1 MPGPGIPPR
10 LGGFRLKSGLRVGG
24 NLGFPSG
31 VLFAT
36 GPDQFQPMTNKNNDL
51 FLGAARW
58 PSGFNSWLDASAQ
71 LGGIR
76 AAATAKGA
84 FAVAMQ
90 MPSGGPLLAVDRFA
104 QQTLCWRLQDGNLLF
119 SERADALGPSGIDA
133 QAVFEYLFFHVVPS
147 PRTIFKDV
155 QRLPAGHSATLV
167 RGQVQVQPLAR
178 LQFKAPRR
186 ASFPSLKAEFR
197 NLLTE
202 AVKVELDGGTPA
214 CFLSGGTDSST
225 VAGHIKQVAGQVHT
239 YSIGFD
245 AAGYDEMEYARLAA
259 RHFGAEHHEYYVTP
273 DDLVRSIAH
282 VAQSYDQPFGNSS
295 ALPAYY
301 CALKAREDGVTK
313 ILAGDGGDELFGGN
327 SRYATQRL
335 YGLYGQL
342 PGLLRGGLIEP
353 LLALPGAQHVSL
365 LRKGRNYV
373 RDAKVP
379 LPDRMGHYNLLKRLG
394 FTEVLS
400 AEFLAAVQ
408 PDLPLQQQRE
418 VWAQAQADNDLDR
431 MLAYDWRYT
440 LAESDLPKVRGT
452 TQLAGLQVGYPM
464 LYDALVDFSM
474 NLPTRY
480 KLKGFKLRWFF
491 KEALRDFLPEAI
503 ITKQKKGFGLPFG
516 VWATQHSA
524 LKALAS
530 DSVRGFATRGVV
542 RPQFVKQLLDEL
554 LPAHPGY
561 YGEMVWILMMLE
573 QWLRGHAPDWR
584 FEGAPG

>member
-1 MPGPGIPPR
+1 
-10 LGGFRLKSGLRVGG
+10 
-24 NLGFPSG
+24 
-31 VLFAT
+31 
-36 GPDQFQPMTNKNNDL
+36 MTEKKNDL
-51 FLGAARW
+51 FLGAAHW
-58 PSGFNSWLDASAQ
+58 PAGMSTWLE
-71 LGGIR
+71 
-76 AAATAKGA
+76 AATALGAPKAAASARGA
-84 FAVAMQ
+84 FAVGLQLPA
-90 MPSGGPLLAVDRFA
+90 GGTFLAVDRFA
-104 QQTLCWRLQDGNLLF
+104 QQTLCWRLEQGTLTF
-119 SERADALGPSGIDA
+119 GERADGLGCADIDP
-133 QAVFEYLFFHVVPS
+133 QAVFDYLFFHVVPA
-147 PRTIFKDV
+147 PRTIFKGV
-155 QRLPAGHSATLV
+155 NRLPAGHCVTFDQGQLEV
-167 RGQVQVQPLAR
+167 RPFAR
-178 LQFKAPRR
+178 LKFESPRQ
-186 ASFPSLKAEFR
+186 ASFEALKAEFR
-197 NLLTE
+197 DLLSQGVQ
-202 AVKVELDGGTPA
+202 AELDAGTPA

-225 VAGHIKQVAGQVHT
+225 VAGHIKQVAGRVHT

-245 AAGYDEMEYARLAA
+245 AEGYDEMEYARLAA

-282 VAQSYDQPFGNSS
+282 VAKSYDQPFGNSS

-342 PGLLRGGLIEP
+342 PGLLRGALIEP
-353 LLALPGAQHVSL
+353 LLAIPGAQHVSV

-379 LPDRMGHYNLLKRLG
+379 LPDRLEHYNLLRRLG
-394 FTEVLS
+394 FAAVLC
-400 AEFLAAVQ
+400 ADFLASVQ

-418 VWAQAQADNDLDR
+418 VWAQADASNDLDR

-452 TQLAGLQVGYPM
+452 TRLAGINVGYP
-464 LYDALVDFSM
+464 LLNDALVDFSM
-474 NLPTRY
+474 RLPTHY
-480 KLKGFKLRWFF
+480 KLRGFKLRWFF
-491 KEALRDFLPEAI
+491 KEALRDFLPAAI

-516 VWATQHSA
+516 VWATRHA
-524 LKALAS
+524 GLKALAE

-542 RPQFVKQLLDEL
+542 RPEFIKQLLDEL

-573 QWLRGHAPDWR
+573 QWLRGHAPNWR
-584 FEGAPG
+584 FEGAHEPAARR

>member
-1 MPGPGIPPR
+1 MI
-10 LGGFRLKSGLRVGG
+10 
-24 NLGFPSG
+24 
-31 VLFAT
+31 
-36 GPDQFQPMTNKNNDL
+36 DQPKNY
-51 FLGAARW
+51 FLGTPNWAAPVAGW
-58 PSGFNSWLDASAQ
+58 PQALASMGPA
-71 LGGIR
+71 R
-76 AAATAKGA
+76 AAASARGPFAVGMALDNGGA
-84 FAVAMQ
+84 F
-90 MPSGGPLLAVDRFA
+90 LAVDRFA
-104 QQTLCWRLQDGNLLF
+104 QQTTCWRLQGPSLLF
-119 SERADALGPSGIDA
+119 GQRADALGAKEIDP
-133 QAVFEYLFFHVVPS
+133 QAVFEYLFLHAVPS
-147 PRTIFKDV
+147 PRTIFKGV
-155 QRLPAGHSATLV
+155 HRLPAGHFALFQEGELQV
-167 RGQVQVQPLAR
+167 RSY
-178 LQFKAPRR
+178 APRVFR
-186 ASFPSLKAEFR
+186 APKAASFPALKAEFR
-197 NLLTE
+197 RLLAE
-202 AVKVELDGGTPA
+202 AVRAELDGGTPA

-225 VAGHIKQVAGQVHT
+225 VAGHVKQVAGKVHT

-245 AAGYDEMEYARLAA
+245 AAGYDEMEYARIAA
-259 RHFGAEHHEYYVTP
+259 KHFGAVHHEYYVTP

-342 PGLLRGGLIEP
+342 PALLRGGLIEP
-353 LLALPGAQHVSL
+353 LLAMPGAQHVPV

-379 LPDRMGHYNLLKRLG
+379 LPDRLGHYNLLKRLG
-394 FTEVLS
+394 LAEVLN
-400 AEFLAAVQ
+400 ADFLAAVH
-408 PDLPLQQQRE
+408 PELPLQQQRE

-452 TQLAGLQVGYPM
+452 TELAGIGVGYPM
-464 LYDALVDFSM
+464 LSDALVDFSM
-474 NLPTRY
+474 NLPTSY

-503 ITKQKKGFGLPFG
+503 IAKQKKGFGLPFG
-516 VWATQHSA
+516 VWATQHPA

-542 RPQFVKQLLDEL
+542 RPEFVRQLLDDL
-554 LPAHPGY
+554 LPSHPGY

-573 QWLRGHAPDWR
+573 QWLRGHMPDWR
-584 FEGAPG
+584 FDGAHEQRAGN

>member
-1 MPGPGIPPR
+1 
-10 LGGFRLKSGLRVGG
+10 
-24 NLGFPSG
+24 
-31 VLFAT
+31 
-36 GPDQFQPMTNKNNDL
+36 MTEKKNDL
-51 FLGAARW
+51 FLGAAHW
-58 PSGFNSWLDASAQ
+58 PAGMSIWLE
-71 LGGIR
+71 
-76 AAATAKGA
+76 AATALGAPKAAASARGA
-84 FAVAMQ
+84 FAVGLQLPA
-90 MPSGGPLLAVDRFA
+90 GGTFLAVDRFA
-104 QQTLCWRLQDGNLLF
+104 QQTLCWRLEQGTLTF
-119 SERADALGPSGIDA
+119 GERADGLGCSDIDP
-133 QAVFEYLFFHVVPS
+133 QAVFDYLFFHVVPA
-147 PRTIFKDV
+147 PRTIFKGV
-155 QRLPAGHSATLV
+155 NRLPAGHCVTFDQ
-167 RGQVQVQPLAR
+167 GQVEVRPFAR
-178 LQFKAPRR
+178 LKFESPRQ
-186 ASFPSLKAEFR
+186 ASFEALKAEFR
-197 NLLTE
+197 DLLSQSVQ
-202 AVKVELDGGTPA
+202 AELDGGTPA

-225 VAGHIKQVAGQVHT
+225 VAGHIKQVAGRVHT

-245 AAGYDEMEYARLAA
+245 AEGYDEMEYARLAA

-282 VAQSYDQPFGNSS
+282 VAKSYDQPFGNSS

-342 PGLLRGGLIEP
+342 PGLLRGALIEP
-353 LLALPGAQHVSL
+353 LLAIPGAQHVSV

-379 LPDRMGHYNLLKRLG
+379 LPDRLEHYNLLRRLG
-394 FTEVLS
+394 FAEVLC
-400 AEFLAAVQ
+400 ADFLASVQ

-418 VWAQAQADNDLDR
+418 VWAQADASNDLDR

-452 TQLAGLQVGYPM
+452 TRLAGINVGYP
-464 LYDALVDFSM
+464 LLNDALVDFSM
-474 NLPTRY
+474 RLPTHY
-480 KLKGFKLRWFF
+480 KLRGFKLRWFF
-491 KEALRDFLPEAI
+491 KEALRDFLPAAI

-516 VWATQHSA
+516 VWATRHA
-524 LKALAS
+524 GLKALAE

-542 RPQFVKQLLDEL
+542 RPEFIKQLLDEL

-573 QWLRGHAPDWR
+573 QWLRGHAPNWR
-584 FEGAPG
+584 FEGAHEPAARR